1 MNPNTFTPLPS
12 KLAIISPVFPPDDSG
27 QAVMLGR
34 IMRHFDPTTYCLIS
48 TRSYPAASYTSSGF
62 LAQIPGLQG
71 SFYALDTPP
80 RRYWERLR
88 PVREVINIAYLTVVQ
103 TLRLMHIVKRE
114 RVSAIVVCSGDLVA
128 IPAAYLASMVRRIPL
143 YLYMFD
149 RYRFQ
154 SVNRIDRF
162 IAAWAERLATN
173 RAKAVIV
180 PNESLGEAFH
190 QDYGVTP
197 AIIHNPIDSSEIVV
211 SDNKPWPLDLTEI
224 KIVYTGQVYAAQYD
238 ALSRL
243 VQAIKLLEQEYPLKL
258 HLYTAQPRA
267 AIEQAGIS
275 GPVVFHGYCPPAQIR
290 QIQQNADIL
299 FLPLAF
305 VSPYPEII
313 TTSAPSKFGE
323 YLVSG
328 RPILA
333 HAPPGF
339 ISRYMREHDC
349 GYFVDQASSELLAE
363 TIRSIALD
371 HERRLQVTHNAMQRA
386 RIDFALNVNVGRFA
400 ALFTQRG

>member
-1 MNPNTFTPLPS
+1 
-12 KLAIISPVFPPDDSG
+12 
-27 QAVMLGR
+27 
-34 IMRHFDPTTYCLIS
+34 
-48 TRSYPAASYTSSGF
+48 
-62 LAQIPGLQG
+62 
-71 SFYALDTPP
+71 
-80 RRYWERLR
+80 
-88 PVREVINIAYLTVVQ
+88 
-103 TLRLMHIVKRE
+103 
-114 RVSAIVVCSGDLVA
+114 
-128 IPAAYLASMVRRIPL
+128 
-143 YLYMFD
+143 MFD
-149 RYRFQ
+149 HYRYQ

-173 RAKAVIV
+173 RARAVIV
-180 PNESLGEAFH
+180 PNESLGEAFQ

-197 AIIHNPIDSSEIVV
+197 TIIHNPIDSSEVV
-211 SDNKPWPLDLTEI
+211 RSVSKPWPLDLSEI

-267 AIEQAGIS
+267 VIEQEGIS
-275 GPVVFHGYCPPAQIR
+275 GPVVFHDYCPPAQIR
-290 QIQQNADIL
+290 QIQQSADIL

-305 VSPYPEII
+305 ISPYPEII
-313 TTSAPSKFGE
+313 ATSAPSKFGE
-323 YLVSG
+323 YLASG

-333 HAPPGF
+333 HVPPGF
-339 ISRYMREHDC
+339 ISKYMREHDC
-349 GYFVDQASSELLAE
+349 GYFVDQSSFELLAE

-371 HERRLQVTHNAMQRA
+371 HERRIRVTQNAIQRA

>member
-1 MNPNTFTPLPS
+1 MKPNTFIPLPS
-12 KLAIISPVFPPDDSG
+12 KLAIVSPVFPPDDSG

-34 IMRHFDPTTYCLIS
+34 IMRHFDPAVYCLIS
-48 TRSYPAASYTSSGF
+48 TRSQQAVADSSPGL
-62 LAQIPGLQG
+62 LARVPGLQG
-71 SFYALDTPP
+71 RFHALNTPP
-80 RRYWERLR
+80 RQYWEKLR
-88 PVREVINIAYLTVVQ
+88 PVREIINIVYLAIVQ
-103 TLRLMHIVKRE
+103 TLRLIRIVKRE
-114 RVSAIVVCSGDLVA
+114 RVRAIVVCSGDLVA
-128 IPAAYLASMVRRIPL
+128 IPAAYLASIVQRIPL

-149 RYRFQ
+149 HYRYQ
-154 SVNRIDRF
+154 SVNRVDRF
-162 IAAWAERLATN
+162 IASWAERLATK

-180 PNESLGEAFH
+180 PNESLGDSFH

-197 AIIHNPIDSSEIVV
+197 TIIHNPIDSSEIIT
-211 SDNKPWPLDLTEI
+211 SDSKPWPLDPTEI

-267 AIEQAGIS
+267 VIEQEGIT
-275 GPVVFHGYCPPAQIR
+275 GPVVFHGHCPPEQIR
-290 QIQQNADIL
+290 PIQQNADIL

-313 TTSAPSKFGE
+313 ATSAPSKFGE
-323 YLVSG
+323 YLASG

-333 HAPPGF
+333 HVPSGF

-363 TIRSIALD
+363 TIRRIVLD
-371 HERRLQVTHNAMQRA
+371 HEGRRQVTRNAMQRA
-386 RIDFALNVNVGRFA
+386 QVDFALKVNVDRFT

>member
-1 MNPNTFTPLPS
+1 MNPNTFIPLPS

-34 IMRHFDPTTYCLIS
+34 IMRHFDPATYCLIS
-48 TRSYPAASYTSSGF
+48 TRSHPAVPYTSSGL
-62 LAQIPGLQG
+62 LAQIPSLQG
-71 SFYALDTPP
+71 RFYALDTPP
-80 RRYWERLR
+80 RKYWERLR
-88 PVREVINIAYLTVVQ
+88 PVREVINIAYLTIVQ
-103 TLRLMHIVKRE
+103 TLRLMRIVKRE
-114 RVSAIVVCSGDLVA
+114 HVRAMIVCSGDLVA
-128 IPAAYLASMVRRIPL
+128 IPAAYLVSMVQRMPL

-149 RYRFQ
+149 HYRYQ

-162 IAAWAERLATN
+162 IAAWAERLATK

-180 PNESLGEAFH
+180 PNESLEEVFH

-197 AIIHNPIDSSEIVV
+197 AIIHNPIDGSEIVTV
-211 SDNKPWPLDLTEI
+211 DSKPWPLDLTGI

-267 AIEQAGIS
+267 VIEQAGII

-290 QIQQNADIL
+290 QIQQSADIL

-323 YLVSG
+323 YLASG

-333 HAPPGF
+333 HVPPGF

-349 GYFVDQASSELLAE
+349 GYFVDQSSSELLVE
-363 TIRSIALD
+363 TIRSIVLN
-371 HERRLQVTHNAMQRA
+371 HERRLRVTRNAMQRA
-386 RIDFALNVNVGRFA
+386 QIDFALNVNVGRFA

>member
-1 MNPNTFTPLPS
+1 
-12 KLAIISPVFPPDDSG
+12 
-27 QAVMLGR
+27 
-34 IMRHFDPTTYCLIS
+34 
-48 TRSYPAASYTSSGF
+48 
-62 LAQIPGLQG
+62 
-71 SFYALDTPP
+71 
-80 RRYWERLR
+80 
-88 PVREVINIAYLTVVQ
+88 
-103 TLRLMHIVKRE
+103 
-114 RVSAIVVCSGDLVA
+114 
-128 IPAAYLASMVRRIPL
+128 
-143 YLYMFD
+143 MFD
-149 RYRFQ
+149 HYRYQ
-154 SVNRIDRF
+154 SVNRMDRF
-162 IAAWAERLATN
+162 VAGWAERLATK

-180 PNESLGEAFH
+180 PNESLGDAFR

-197 AIIHNPIDSSEIVV
+197 AIIHNPVDRSEIVI
-211 SDNKPWPLDLTEI
+211 SDSKPWPLNPVEI

-267 AIEQAGIS
+267 VIEQAGIT

-290 QIQQNADIL
+290 PIQQNADIL

-323 YLVSG
+323 YLASG

-333 HAPPGF
+333 HVPPGF

-349 GYFVDQASSELLAE
+349 GYFVDQASSEVLAE

-371 HERRLQVTHNAMQRA
+371 HERRLRVTCNAMQRA
-386 RIDFALNVNVGRFA
+386 KIDFALNVNVGRFV
-400 ALFTQRG
+400 ALFTPRG